1 MERGDGYV
9 FVSHLTPKQHVAVAN
24 LVGKKC
30 KVSCVLNGV
39 PVEALWDTG
48 AQVSIASKSWLG
60 EYLPSLK
67 IRKIEDLLGEEA
79 GLNLI
84 GANGGPI
91 PFDGWVEV
99 QFQLTSGAQS
109 STPLTVPL
117 LVARDDLE
125 YPIIGYNVIEAVIK
139 GPDEIGE
146 ESTESLREIMSSAF
160 SEVKQESITALVDLV
175 QSAGVERLC
184 VLRSGKDNLTVPR
197 EQTVVVACRVDCGPL
212 EERTPVLF
220 EPAQES
226 AWPAELELSEQ
237 LLSLP
242 RGLPRK
248 VNIEVHNPTR
258 HDIVLGRRTP
268 LGSLHLVQSI
278 TPLEVRRK
286 DLPYQKSGTS
296 TEDDDLILL
305 ECESRP
311 VSQEQGV
318 DPRNEETGGFVR
330 TPPV

>member
-1 MERGDGYV
+1 M
-9 FVSHLTPKQHVAVAN
+9 F
-24 LVGKKC
+24 
-30 KVSCVLNGV
+30 NGV

-48 AQVSIASKSWLG
+48 AQVSIASRSWLG

-67 IRKIEDLLGEEA
+67 TMKIEELLGGEV
-79 GLNLI
+79 GLSLI
-84 GANGGPI
+84 GANGGTI

-109 STPLTVPL
+109 STLITVPL

-125 YPIIGYNVIEAVIK
+125 YPIIGYNVIEEVIK
-139 GPDEIGE
+139 NPDQMGG

-160 SEVKQESITALVDLV
+160 SEEKQESITALVDLV
-175 QSAGVERLC
+175 QSGGVERLY
-184 VLRSGKDNLTVPR
+184 VLRSGKNNLTVPR
-197 EQTVVVACRVDCGPL
+197 GQTVTVACHVDCGPL

-248 VNIEVHNPTR
+248 VNIEVHNPSR
-258 HDIVLGRRTP
+258 HDIILGRRTP
-268 LGSLHLVQSI
+268 LESLHLVQSI
-278 TPLEVRRK
+278 TPLVVQRK
-286 DLPYQKSGTS
+286 DLPRHKSRTS
-296 TEDDDLILL
+296 TERTIKSCLNVKVDRSHK
-305 ECESRP
+305 SRVLSLVMKKP
-311 VSQEQGV
+311 VV
-318 DPRNEETGGFVR
+318 V
-330 TPPV
+330 